1 MNNRNSYDILYKA
14 TGQFRP
20 KRHRSMTGPW
30 NSLERGF
37 FLTTGH
43 APPGRSRSQ
52 VRSHLQKMKRSK
64 RGILLQQYLEAE
76 RLFQL
81 SKTVSASVCMHRI
94 IVESFERFA
103 SKRCWRMTP
112 CPRKPRKRRQLQQ
125 RESKDQHQFPSKK
138 RKKKE
143 KKEEEEDNK
152 TKKRNQTTLPSA
164 GAVHLLLLLLRRHA
178 MENAAPNQQRQRQQ
192 RSYNSREKMRHSE
205 EDRAAALSLLKLSS
219 SPFSL

>member
-1 MNNRNSYDILYKA
+1 MNNRSSYDILYKA

-52 VRSHLQKMKRSK
+52 VRSHLQKMKRNK

-76 RLFQL
+76 KLFQL

-125 RESKDQHQFPSKK
+125 RESKDQQQFPLKK

-178 MENAAPNQQRQRQQ
+178 LENAAPKQQQ
-192 RSYNSREKMRHSE
+192 RSQNSQHSE
-205 EDRAAALSLLKLSS
+205 EVIQRSKEEHVAALSLLELSS
-219 SPFSL
+219 KLRI